1 MEHRRQRRSNRYNNI
16 LTDLNILKELCDFI
30 MIATIIDRLNKV
42 NELINGSADGVLP
55 FEDALAVARFYYDF
69 QDTNALIDEAE
80 KMAEDNIN
88 KLETI
93 AKKLRAATRSFLV
106 KETVEKIGRIDF
118 EKIATDHSSK
128 FYSNFQKASEALNP
142 YWKRYCELSN
152 RLDFLPLGTAEYK
165 FVESDCEEA
174 KREHD
179 VRKSEVDRLYSRYEQ
194 ARESGV
200 PLFGLRPDYIV
211 ALVSRIESIA
221 NSILT
226 DIRHIREEEELQ

>member
-1 MEHRRQRRSNRYNNI
+1 M
-16 LTDLNILKELCDFI
+16 L
-30 MIATIIDRLNKV
+30 ATIIDRLNKV
-42 NELINGSADGVLP
+42 NDLINGSADGVLS
-55 FEDALAVARFYYDF
+55 FDDALAVARFYYDF
-69 QDTNALIDEAE
+69 QDTNSLIDEAE
-80 KMAEDNIN
+80 KIAKDNLDA
-88 KLETI
+88 LETT
-93 AKKLRAATRSFLV
+93 AKRLRTATGSFLA
-106 KETVEKIGRIDF
+106 EGTVEKIGTVDF
-118 EKIATDHSSK
+118 EKIATDHSST
-128 FYSNFQKASEALNP
+128 FYSTFQEASEALNP